1 MGSAT
6 TTPATIW
13 CLPLKLL
20 DVGLLPVQT
29 KWRCQ
34 PFHNL
39 DLALAPGARLPT
51 AFEHDRIAI
60 MSAQIS
66 QKFQQNGFWSTRL
79 PPRWLLT
86 GYTGSLEMGPGL
98 VWSLPTKQCIENP
111 ISVLEEMRFA
121 AFSGASFHS

>member
-66 QKFQQNGFWSTRL
+66 AERVLEHAAATSMAADGLHRFARDGTRF
-79 PPRWLLT
+79 
-86 GYTGSLEMGPGL
+86 GL
-98 VWSLPTKQCIENP
+98 VAPNET
-111 ISVLEEMRFA
+111 V
-121 AFSGASFHS
+121 H